1 MWIAFSVLK
10 KTMPLKKRHRLKLA
24 PDDKAF
30 RRNAQPLETSNVP
43 GGLGEHN
50 QQANATDRQYRF
62 VAFLQSVATPALLA
76 DVISNTLEEA
86 LERLSFPL
94 AFSE

>member
-1 MWIAFSVLK
+1 
-10 KTMPLKKRHRLKLA
+10 MPLKKRHRLKLA
-24 PDDKAF
+24 PDEKAF
-30 RRNAQPLETSNVP
+30 RKNAQPFETSNDP
-43 GGLGEHN
+43 GDWGN
-50 QQANATDRQYRF
+50 TTNKQNATGQENRP

>member
-1 MWIAFSVLK
+1 
-10 KTMPLKKRHRLKLA
+10 MPLKKRHRPKLA
-24 PDDKAF
+24 PDEKAF
-30 RRNAQPLETSNVP
+30 RKNAQPLETSNDP
-43 GGLGEHN
+43 GDWGN
-50 QQANATDRQYRF
+50 TTNKQNATGQENRP